1 MLNTKKAP
9 TLARRRGTSTGANP
23 RRQGNSTLFPARWE
37 AVPGVFSLTSGRPAG
52 MVEAPNQSR
61 RNKRRS
67 SLPKAGKSL
76 VAYSACL
83 AAGGVSIG
91 KLAHIG
97 GVATS
102 SIREDWRLHL
112 SRGGLLP
119 RLFFLNPKAM

>member
-1 MLNTKKAP
+1 MTRMVP
-9 TLARRRGTSTGANP
+9 YGLAWLTERGLSET
-23 RRQGNSTLFPARWE
+23 
-37 AVPGVFSLTSGRPAG
+37 
-52 MVEAPNQSR
+52 VEAPNYVR

-91 KLAHIG
+91 LLAYIG

-102 SIREDWRLHL
+102 SIREDWRLHIG
-112 SRGGLLP
+112 RGELLP